1 MELLNPGIGLLFW
14 MSLSFFVLIWLLAKF
29 AWKPIMKALKDREES
44 IESAL
49 RAADTA
55 KDEMK
60 ELIFSNEQLLK
71 EAKTERDKILKAA
84 RKVRESIIE
93 DAKLIANEEGNRII
107 ERAKESIQ
115 YEKMAAITELKNQI
129 AELSID
135 IAEKVL
141 REELKK
147 DNKQKELISRLI
159 NEITIN

>member
-1 MELLNPGIGLLFW
+1 MELLNPGVGLIFW
-14 MSLSFFVLIWLLAKF
+14 MSLSFLILILLLAKF
-29 AWKPIMKALKDREES
+29 AWKPIMNSLKDREES
-44 IESAL
+44 IKNAL
-49 RAADTA
+49 QAADTA
-55 KDEMK
+55 KAEMK
-60 ELIFSNEQLLK
+60 ELIFSNEELLK

-84 RKVRESIIE
+84 RKIKDSIIE

-107 ERAKESIQ
+107 ERAKESIHF
-115 YEKMAAITELKNQI
+115 EKMAAITELKNQI

-147 DNKQKELISRLI
+147 DNKQKELIRKLI

>member
-49 RAADTA
+49 HAADTA

-93 DAKLIANEEGNRII
+93 DAKFIANEEGNRII